1 VNITRRNFL
10 KGAALGS
17 VGAASAGMLAGC
29 AQSTMADTG
38 ATADQDPTVATVA
51 DSGEVC
57 VLGSMDA
64 ADETFEG
71 DVVVMGCGPGGIA
84 CSTRLA
90 EEGARVL
97 LVEKTET
104 VGGTGMVCSGNCYI
118 SLNSQYQLEQGL
130 EADIP
135 AFYKEWL
142 EAVHYH
148 CDHEVLS
155 TYLRNCGR
163 VVDWLRGYGFGF
175 HMKETPPTN
184 GLSGNAYRISQPPK
198 DDGNRQ
204 EVYGGMVEAVEAAGG
219 ALHTGCTGEK
229 LIVDESGAVVGLRA
243 TRGSDTVD
251 FMGKAVVIA
260 TGGFGA
266 NQDLINELCKVPL
279 LGRDPVLNNGEG
291 ALMAWA
297 AGAAKPW
304 NLGILCCDTLYPID
318 DTYATYPGGVQALG
332 NVMQDPAKARM
343 HVNQLGRRFHSEDAF
358 CWVPTYGG
366 ANGVAANEPWMF
378 VIADQAAIDELAS
391 AENSV
396 VDGSYLE
403 SMEAMGVLFRGDTPE
418 GLAEAVGWDPA
429 VFAAEFAAYGELCA
443 QREDPVFFKDAKY
456 LVPYGDGPYYAVRM
470 APTPFGTCGDLAVT
484 PAMAV
489 KGTEPGTTVPGLYAV
504 GTETVGTMHND
515 YYWALGQT
523 VGWAHT
529 SGVLAAEEIAAN
541 VL

>member
-1 VNITRRNFL
+1 MNITRRNFL

-229 LIVDESGAVVGLRA
+229 LIVD
-243 TRGSDTVD
+243 
-251 FMGKAVVIA
+251 
-260 TGGFGA
+260 
-266 NQDLINELCKVPL
+266 
-279 LGRDPVLNNGEG
+279 
-291 ALMAWA
+291 
-297 AGAAKPW
+297 
-304 NLGILCCDTLYPID
+304 
-318 DTYATYPGGVQALG
+318 
-332 NVMQDPAKARM
+332 
-343 HVNQLGRRFHSEDAF
+343 
-358 CWVPTYGG
+358 
-366 ANGVAANEPWMF
+366 
-378 VIADQAAIDELAS
+378 
-391 AENSV
+391 
-396 VDGSYLE
+396 
-403 SMEAMGVLFRGDTPE
+403 
-418 GLAEAVGWDPA
+418 
-429 VFAAEFAAYGELCA
+429 
-443 QREDPVFFKDAKY
+443 
-456 LVPYGDGPYYAVRM
+456 
-470 APTPFGTCGDLAVT
+470 
-484 PAMAV
+484 
-489 KGTEPGTTVPGLYAV
+489 
-504 GTETVGTMHND
+504 
-515 YYWALGQT
+515 
-523 VGWAHT
+523 
-529 SGVLAAEEIAAN
+529 
-541 VL
+541 